1 MTGSMNNKDDRLTP
15 EWAKKLAEDNEAL
28 SERLAELEAAKHTT
42 TRRERLEAVISP
54 LPDVYR
60 KGYER
65 TEIDSLTDE
74 EFATTLEDI
83 TSEVEATLND
93 LQRERATAGL
103 TFGAP
108 HHIMKH
114 RHDGEASDSEVSKVM
129 ERLGY

>member
-1 MTGSMNNKDDRLTP
+1 MNNKDDRLTP
-15 EWAKKLAEDNEAL
+15 EWAKKLMEDNKAL
-28 SERLAELEAAKHTT
+28 GERLAELEATKHTT

-54 LPDVYR
+54 LPDAYR

-65 TEIDSLTDE
+65 TDIDSLTDE
-74 EFATTLEDI
+74 EFATTLQDI
-83 TSEVEATLND
+83 TTEVEATLND

-108 HHIMKH
+108 HHIK
-114 RHDGEASDSEVSKVM
+114 RRRSDDKASDSEVSKVM

>member
-1 MTGSMNNKDDRLTP
+1 MNNKDDRLTP
-15 EWAKKLAEDNEAL
+15 EWAKRLAEDNEAL
-28 SERLAELEAAKHTT
+28 SERLAGLEATKHTT
-42 TRRERLEAVISP
+42 SRRERLEAVISP

-65 TEIDSLTDE
+65 TDIDTLTDE
-74 EFATTLEDI
+74 EFTTTLQDI

-108 HHIMKH
+108 HHIKKQ
-114 RHDGEASDSEVSKVM
+114 RPDGKASDSEVSKVM

>member
-1 MTGSMNNKDDRLTP
+1 MNNKDDRLTP
-15 EWAKKLAEDNEAL
+15 EWAKKLTEDNKAL
-28 SERLAELEAAKHTT
+28 GERLAELEATKHTT

-54 LPDVYR
+54 LPDAYR

-65 TEIDSLTDE
+65 TDINSLTDE
-74 EFATTLEDI
+74 EFTTTLQDI

-108 HHIMKH
+108 HHIK
-114 RHDGEASDSEVSKVM
+114 RQRSDGKASDSEVRKVM

>member
-1 MTGSMNNKDDRLTP
+1 MNIEDDRLMP

-28 SERLAELEAAKHTT
+28 SERLAELEATKHTT

-54 LPDVYR
+54 LPDACR

-65 TEIDSLTDE
+65 TDIDSLTDE
-74 EFATTLEDI
+74 EFTTTLQDI

-103 TFGAP
+103 TFGTP
-108 HHIMKH
+108 LHIKKQ
-114 RHDGEASDSEVSKVM
+114 RPDDKASDSEVSKVM